1 MGFCIGDKVF
11 HCNFGLGEITQ
22 IEEKVINKHLT
33 SCYVI
38 KLNDM
43 TIWVPTDDT
52 GQSSLRGPTPPD
64 EFIKTLPI
72 LSGPNESLLEDR
84 VLRKKQLTDQLKDG
98 HLESICRVVRDL
110 TYYGRYSKLNDQEK
124 SILERAVKS
133 LLTEWTFT
141 LGTSQF
147 LAHEAM
153 ESMLSS
159 GLPS

>member
-11 HCNFGLGEITQ
+11 HCNFGLGEVTQ
-22 IEEKVINKHLT
+22 IEQKVINGHLT

-38 KLNDM
+38 QLNDM
-43 TIWVPTDDT
+43 IIWVPMDGTE
-52 GQSSLRGPTPPD
+52 QSSLRSPTHPD

-72 LSGPNESLLEDR
+72 LSSPNEILLEDR

-110 TYYGRYSKLNDQEK
+110 TSYGRNSKLNDQEK
-124 SILERAVKS
+124 SILERAVRS

-141 LGTSQF
+141 LGTSQIQ
-147 LAHEAM
+147 AHQAM
-153 ESMLSS
+153 ERML
-159 GLPS
+159 GR